1 MSASKVVSFFS
12 GQFEEMNLV
21 HIHKHGHI
29 GVYAGMSKREREIIE
44 VLIEVVF
51 HFLEPKQK

>member
-1 MSASKVVSFFS
+1 MHLVNSSHVSASKVVSFFS

-29 GVYAGMSKREREIIE
+29 GVYAGMSKRERER
-44 VLIEVVF
+44 L
-51 HFLEPKQK
+51 